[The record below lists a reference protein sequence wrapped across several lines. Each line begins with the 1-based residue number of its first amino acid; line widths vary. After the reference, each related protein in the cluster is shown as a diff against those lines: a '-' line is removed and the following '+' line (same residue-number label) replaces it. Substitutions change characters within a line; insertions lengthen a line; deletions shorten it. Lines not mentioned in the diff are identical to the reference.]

1 MDRRKKW
8 EPHLF
13 PFGSCLSTV
22 TLEREGSS
30 GNMSPNPAQ
39 PLITL
44 FTQHRHT
51 HTHLRTHN
59 SWDTRETLKCEG
71 T

>member
-8 EPHLF
+8 KPHLF
-13 PFGSCLSTV
+13 PFGSSLSTV
-22 TLEREGSS
+22 TLERERSS

-39 PLITL
+39 PSSHSLPNTDK
-44 FTQHRHT
+44 

-59 SWDTRETLKCEG
+59 SWDTRETLKYEG